1 MIVRANKRPQDVY
14 WLQAAVSRHYD
25 TPDSFVRSII
35 YVVCSINNKKD
46 LRKTFRRPFNNL
58 IKFRFL

>member
-25 TPDSFVRSII
+25 TPDSFVRSFFMSCAAAII
-35 YVVCSINNKKD
+35 KKICERHSAD
-46 LRKTFRRPFNNL
+46 LL
-58 IKFRFL
+58 IT